1 MINLLDITFY
11 MFSLV
16 LIGSALVTFLSHNTV
31 YALFAL
37 IVAFFNGAGLF
48 LLLGAEFLAFIL
60 LIVYVGAIAVLFL
73 FVVMMIGADEPLK
86 KKTFFKNVP
95 VFLGMTGI
103 LIVEIIVF
111 VTGKLTVPAT
121 AIMGDGPD
129 KVSNTHE
136 IGNVLYTQ
144 YFLPFQLLGVL
155 LLIAMI
161 GAIVLTL
168 RNRTGVRRQNTKD
181 QLKRKPSDTL
191 ELKDVPIGKGIKT
204 K

>member
-16 LIGSALVTFLSHNTV
+16 LIGSALMTLLSHNTV

-86 KKTFFKNVP
+86 KKTFLKSVP
-95 VFLGMTGI
+95 AFLGMAGI
-103 LIVEIIVF
+103 LIVEIVVF

-121 AIMGDGPD
+121 AIMGGGPD
-129 KVSNTHE
+129 NVSNTHE

-168 RNRTGVRRQNTKD
+168 RNRTGVRRQNIKD

>member
-16 LIGSALVTFLSHNTV
+16 LMGSALVTFLSHNTV

-86 KKTFFKNVP
+86 KKAFLKSVP
-95 VFLGMTGI
+95 AFLGMAGV
-103 LIVEIIVF
+103 LIIEIIVF
-111 VTGKLTVPAT
+111 VTGKLTVPET
-121 AIMGDGPD
+121 KIMGDGPD

-155 LLIAMI
+155 LLVAMI

-168 RNRTGVRRQNTKD
+168 RNRTGVRRQNIKD